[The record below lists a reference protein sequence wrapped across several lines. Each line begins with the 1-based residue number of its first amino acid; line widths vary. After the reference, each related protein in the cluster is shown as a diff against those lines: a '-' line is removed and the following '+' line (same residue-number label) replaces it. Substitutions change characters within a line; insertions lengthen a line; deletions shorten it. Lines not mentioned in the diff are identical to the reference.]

1 MSNVNVE
8 TLETDQRRVALL
20 AIAVVAAV
28 TCLLIGIALLI
39 RPKTPFE
46 QEQALADARN
56 PKGVEVEITTSD
68 GRREYRY
75 GEPIFV
81 VPHFS
86 STLPYAYRIDVADGF
101 SRAAATDELHIST
114 GQRRMLSTTRGITC
128 CATRLVGLDD
138 VPFFTPRYS
147 TDPLNL
153 APGNYEIYL
162 TSRRVFDWNVS
173 ESRQIQDDYP
183 SSFEVASNMLKIRV
197 VADSVRPGR

>member
-1 MSNVNVE
+1 VSNVNVE
-8 TLETDQRRVALL
+8 ILETDQRRVALL

-101 SRAAATDELHIST
+101 SSAAATDKLHIST
-114 GQRRMLSTTRGITC
+114 GQRRMLRTRGITC
-128 CATRLVGLDD
+128 CSTQLVGLDE

-147 TDPLNL
+147 TDPLTL

-162 TSRRVFDWNVS
+162 TSRRVFEWNVS
-173 ESRQIQDDYP
+173 ESRQKQEDYP